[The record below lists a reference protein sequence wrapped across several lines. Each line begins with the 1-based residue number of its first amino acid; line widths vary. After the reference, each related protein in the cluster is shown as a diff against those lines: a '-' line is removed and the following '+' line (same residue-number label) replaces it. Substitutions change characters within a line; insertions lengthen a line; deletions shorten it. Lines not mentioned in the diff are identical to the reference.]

1 MNMTAGFDFTENV
14 SSDIYAAPE
23 WGCRALQLPV
33 TARSGARFNYNTLQY
48 HLAGIA
54 LAERRGS
61 DIASLL
67 QKRVLGPMG
76 ITLDGWVKNSDG
88 DVFTGSELRLHPRD
102 MLRFGAV
109 YLSDGRIDG
118 QQLIP
123 KEWIVKSR
131 TPQRSVTGRDGIAYS
146 YGWWLTKLAG
156 QEVQFAEGYG
166 GQAIVIAPDAGQ
178 VFVFT
183 APTGGLVTGAKH
195 DARIAK
201 LLSLTKRL
209 LQ

>member
-1 MNMTAGFDFTENV
+1 
-14 SSDIYAAPE
+14 
-23 WGCRALQLPV
+23 
-33 TARSGARFNYNTLQY
+33 
-48 HLAGIA
+48 

-195 DARIAK
+195 DARTAK
-201 LLSLTKRL
+201 YSRLQSTCCNKKRSGKTAPSKHSQIKANLRFNAFLRDAQNLTWIDFVRVAEHRL
-209 LQ
+209 IRLKNRSVL